1 MVLVAT
7 CFYIHEDHVLLQLYK
22 NPLHYLRCTWHRFTK
37 DRLLHPAFLL
47 YLPSILPK
55 SLFLTSLRSLGMHQ
69 RWLHGLQPTLSL
81 PRLTCLTPY
90 LPQNL
95 SLPLFTVPS
104 FLFSTHPLLPA
115 THTHSCNNL
124 KKKNTTHILA
134 YSPLLYYSFERSQ
147 TIFPQLQQCMLS
159 SGHSFPLQVTY
170 VTWLHIYLV
179 TRSRFEHRSMTG
191 PMPSKCEFWV
201 WSPII
206 KT

>member
-124 KKKNTTHILA
+124 KKKKHYSHTCIQPSFVLQFWAFTDNLSTAPTMHALLWALISTPGHICDMVTHL
-134 YSPLLYYSFERSQ
+134 
-147 TIFPQLQQCMLS
+147 
-159 SGHSFPLQVTY
+159 SGHQ
-170 VTWLHIYLV
+170 
-179 TRSRFEHRSMTG
+179 
-191 PMPSKCEFWV
+191 
-201 WSPII
+201 I
-206 KT
+206 KIWT

>member
-124 KKKNTTHILA
+124 KKKTLLTYLHTALFCITVLSVHRQSFHSSNNA
-134 YSPLLYYSFERSQ
+134 CSPLGTHFHSRSHMWHGYTFIWSPDQ
-147 TIFPQLQQCMLS
+147 DLNIDQWQDPCLANVS
-159 SGHSFPLQVTY
+159 SGYDPQ
-170 VTWLHIYLV
+170 
-179 TRSRFEHRSMTG
+179 
-191 PMPSKCEFWV
+191 
-201 WSPII
+201 
-206 KT
+206 